1 MTLKELR
8 ISKRLTQVQAAK
20 LCAVSLRSYITF
32 ENDASKAKTIKYKY
46 LFDIIKQA
54 GLIDESHGILSVE
67 EIKEKCIPVFEQY
80 GISYCYLFGSY
91 AKGKAT
97 ETSDVDL
104 LVSGEVTG
112 LSFYGMTESLREEL
126 SKKVDILDCNQL
138 NNNAELLNEILTSG
152 VKIYG

>member
-8 ISKRLTQVQAAK
+8 ISKNLTQAQAAEIC
-20 LCAVSLRSYITF
+20 LISLRSYVTF
-32 ENDASKAKTIKYKY
+32 ENDLSKTATAKYRYLYDTIERT
-46 LFDIIKQA
+46 
-54 GLIDESHGILSVE
+54 GVVDETHGILTVE
-67 EIKEKCIPVFEQY
+67 EIQKKCASVFSQY

-91 AKGKAT
+91 AKGRAT

-112 LSFYGMTESLREEL
+112 LSFYGMTELIRETL
-126 SKKVDILDCNQL
+126 NKKVDILDFNQL
-138 NNNAELLNEILTSG
+138 SDNPELLNEILTSG